1 MESLRKFGGI
11 TGILVLVS
19 GWGITQFAPDYGM
32 WGWLLIA
39 AGAILLV
46 LAIWMNGT
54 DLANALKGRPFR
66 HGANAL
72 FYTLTVLGI
81 VGAVN
86 FLAARHNRRFDM
98 TGQGIHTLSE
108 QTIQILKGLDKDG
121 VDVTVLAFYSTAEGS
136 RQKAL
141 DLLDEYK
148 YQTARLNV
156 KMLDPLRSPGEVRA
170 YGVEQDGTVILST
183 GTGEARIPPSFTGTG
198 LTEEDLTNALIKATA
213 KTKKAICVT
222 TGHGEKRIDDSGPD
236 GFQQAAEA
244 LKKENF
250 DVREIRLL
258 EADGIPADC
267 SSFLIPGPKHPLV
280 GPEAEALSRYL
291 GSGGRGL
298 LLAEPG
304 VSTGLEQL
312 LEAHGIK
319 LGNDFVVDVNPMA
332 RVMGGSPATPVVY
345 EYGTHPITKG
355 FEGLMTIFPTVE
367 SVQTTTATAQD
378 VTTQTIA
385 HTGAQ
390 SWGETGPMADSVSFD
405 AATDRPGPLDI
416 AVSAVR
422 QIKEGAGPAADGNAP
437 APPAKEARLVVFGDS
452 DYAGNSAL
460 TIGGNRDLFLNTIA
474 WLNERSDLISIRP
487 RTQLPQPVVLTGL
500 QASVLRWYSLVLSP
514 LMAIVVGVGVYLHR
528 RRL

>member
-11 TGILVLVS
+11 AGILVLAS
-19 GWGITQFAPDYGM
+19 GWGIRQFAPELDN
-32 WGWLLIA
+32 WGWLLLA
-39 AGAILLV
+39 AGAILLL
-46 LAIWMNGT
+46 LAIWMNAS
-54 DLANALKGRPFR
+54 DLVNALKGRPFR

-72 FYTLTVLGI
+72 FYTLIVLGI
-81 VGAVN
+81 VGAVD
-86 FLAARHNRRFDM
+86 FLGARHNRRFDM

-121 VDVTVLAFYSTAEGS
+121 VDVTVLAFYSTGEAG
-136 RQKAL
+136 RQKAI

-148 YQTARLNV
+148 YQTTRFNV
-156 KMLDPLRSPGEVRA
+156 KVIDPLRSPGEVRA
-170 YGVEQDGTVILST
+170 YGVEQDATLILST
-183 GTGEARIPPSFTGTG
+183 GIGEARLPPSFTGAG

-222 TGHGEKRIDDSGPD
+222 TGHGEKRIEDSEPD

-258 EADGIPADC
+258 EAEMIPADC
-267 SSFLIPGPKHPLV
+267 SSVLIPGPKHSFV
-280 GPEAEALSRYL
+280 GPESEALAKYL
-291 GSGGRGL
+291 GTGGRGL

-304 VSTGLEQL
+304 VDTGLGRL
-312 LEAHGIK
+312 LEEYGIK
-319 LGNDFVVDVNPMA
+319 MGNDFVVDVNPMA
-332 RVMGGSPATPVVY
+332 RVMGGSPAEPVVY
-345 EYGTHPITKG
+345 EYGNHPITKG

-367 SVQTTTATAQD
+367 SVGTTAAKD
-378 VTTQTIA
+378 VTTESIA

-390 SWGETGPMADSVSFD
+390 SWGETGPMADRVSFD
-405 AATDRPGPLDI
+405 AGTDRQGPLDI
-416 AVSAVR
+416 AVSSERLISEA
-422 QIKEGAGPAADGNAP
+422 PAADANTP
-437 APPAKEARLVVFGDS
+437 APPAKKARLVVFGDS
-452 DYAGNSAL
+452 DYAGNGSL
-460 TIGGNRDLFLNTIA
+460 TIGGNKDLFLNTIA

-514 LMAIVVGVGVYLHR
+514 LMAIVVGVGVYLRR